1 MNFYITSDSDYK
13 NKFNLN
19 RIKFKNLDIFFDN
32 GWKISENKIK
42 KGIQNNFCEISFDQN
57 LKIRH
62 THMRDF
68 GLWYDNKSCT
78 NFIELENYL
87 PVDGNIMYDDKW
99 HVTYKAD
106 FYKTPEKVL
115 NTEQTI
121 DFVSE
126 ILLQNTKNFL
136 EQNDKELVTFEN
148 NGLDSLVSK
157 SIFDFLGVKYKTLQI
172 KKLNYT
178 NLQTQLIKNYYGFN
192 QIQAFKKP
200 TCIITGFYGD
210 EYLLRNPGYVQ
221 QLIKDDKN
229 DLVNIFD
236 NNKNCYMKDFFD
248 KFYLE
253 KCKKLKK
260 INKQLVKQM
269 ICNDV
274 QVWHLDNTFVFSPFK
289 DLRFLQLLNCDYKT
303 IVSQVTD
310 GYISKRLIEKFN
322 VNLVKN
328 IDKSKNIN
336 DPQWFF

>member
-1 MNFYITSDSDYK
+1 
-13 NKFNLN
+13 
-19 RIKFKNLDIFFDN
+19 
-32 GWKISENKIK
+32 
-42 KGIQNNFCEISFDQN
+42 
-57 LKIRH
+57 
-62 THMRDF
+62 
-68 GLWYDNKSCT
+68 
-78 NFIELENYL
+78 
-87 PVDGNIMYDDKW
+87 MYDDKW